1 MKIGF
6 VIILICFLIVSGLAV
21 FIYVQSLDLK
31 SRLSST
37 DDILKRTQQ
46 INEDIQQKLKTIE
59 SKNEQIRADSVSILN
74 QNTRFQGEIEKL
86 KSDLQSAQSSLQEA
100 QSSLEKS
107 QGELEALKDSS
118 AKTKEALQEK
128 ITIEKKVLQTALANV
143 KKSKDDL
150 ANKIN
155 REKAI
160 YHYNLAVAYTR
171 AELYDE
177 AIDEYKESLSYN
189 QNNPEAYYN
198 LALLYEGVKGN
209 FDKALWNYT
218 KYTELAP
225 DAQDRKEVEK
235 WIRDLNYQ
243 LQEKGSWKSPAA
255 ETTSDKIQKGE
266 KKTNLS
272 FGQEM

>member
-6 VIILICFLIVSGLAV
+6 TIILICFLIVSGLAV
-21 FIYVQSLDLK
+21 FSYVHNLDLK
-31 SRLSST
+31 SRLNST

-46 INEDIQQKLKTIE
+46 INDDIQQKLKTIE

-86 KSDLQSAQSSLQEA
+86 KSGLAEA
-100 QSSLEKS
+100 QETLKEAQTSLEKS
-107 QGELEALKDSS
+107 QSELKDLKDVS
-118 AKTKEALQEK
+118 AKTKEELQEK
-128 ITIEKKVLQTALANV
+128 ITLERKTLQAALTNV

-150 ANKIN
+150 TNKIN

-160 YHYNLAVAYTR
+160 YHYNLAVAYAR

-177 AIDEYKESLSYN
+177 AISEYKKSLTYN
-189 QNNPEAYYN
+189 KNNPEAYFN
-198 LALLYEGVKGN
+198 LALLYEGVEDN
-209 FDKALWNYT
+209 LDKAIWNYT

-225 DAQDRKEVEK
+225 DAQDRKEVER
-235 WIRDLNYQ
+235 WIRDLNDQ
-243 LQEKGSWKSPAA
+243 LQEKSGWKSP
-255 ETTSDKIQKGE
+255 TVKKTIDKTQKGE

-272 FGQEM
+272 VGQN